1 VRAEIRSESN
11 YRPNALFAMTSR
23 KQIAAVQSCLGNPID
38 ASLIGDKQI
47 AGIVGDAPSFYS
59 KSPALWN
66 AAFDH
71 LGINGIYLP
80 FDVAEPRLG
89 ELIATLKGL
98 DNFLGINV
106 TVPHKIR
113 IMDFLDEIDPGA
125 KRVQAVNT
133 IVRTS
138 SGKLV
143 GCNTDGAGFIESLL
157 TPLPGETEPFVT
169 SLAKTDVLLLGAGGS
184 ARALAFELS
193 DRLDE
198 GQLVIANRNLDHAMS
213 LAAEIQK
220 NNRRVKAIDESEIGD
235 WARKVGLIVNSTT
248 KGQGGLRKL
257 PNGKVTTLEPYSAL
271 VSAYPA
277 PISQSDFD
285 NPQARQKWL
294 RAAQADID
302 ANNQASMILA
312 QRIPEKV
319 RFYDLIYHP
328 EETVFLRHGRLSDHL
343 TKNGRAMIIFQAAI
357 ALCKHLCKQHLRES
371 GKDNAATYRAVCE
384 VMAASW

>member
-1 VRAEIRSESN
+1 MRAEIRSESN
-11 YRPNALFAMTSR
+11 DRANELFAMRSR
-23 KQIAAVQSCLGNPID
+23 KQIAAIQSCLSNPID

-98 DNFLGINV
+98 DNFLGLNV

-113 IMDFLDEIDPGA
+113 IMDFLDEIEA
-125 KRVQAVNT
+125 EAHRVQAVNT
-133 IVRTS
+133 IIRTS

-157 TPLPGETEPFVT
+157 TPLPGQTESFVS

-198 GQLVIANRNLDHAMS
+198 GRLVIANRNLDHAMS
-213 LAAEIQK
+213 LASEIQK
-220 NNRRVKAIDESEIGD
+220 NDRRVKAIDESEIGD
-235 WARKVGLIVNSTT
+235 WAPKVGLIINSTT
-248 KGQGGLRKL
+248 KGQGGIRKL
-257 PNGKVTTLEPYSAL
+257 PNGKLITLEPYSAL
-271 VSAYPA
+271 ACAHPA
-277 PISQSDFD
+277 SISQSDFD
-285 NPQARQKWL
+285 DPQARQNWL
-294 RAAQADID
+294 CAAQADID
-302 ANNQASMILA
+302 ENNQASMILA
-312 QRIPEKV
+312 RRIPQKV
-319 RFYDLIYHP
+319 RFYDLVYHP
-328 EETVFLRHGRLSDHL
+328 EETVFLRHGRLNGHL
-343 TKNGRAMIIFQAAI
+343 TKNGKAMIVYQAAI
-357 ALCKHLCKQHLRES
+357 ALCRHIGKQHLIES
-371 GKDNAATYRAVCE
+371 GKDDAATYRAVCQ
-384 VMAASW
+384 VMAANW

>member
-1 VRAEIRSESN
+1 
-11 YRPNALFAMTSR
+11 MTSR
-23 KQIAAVQSCLGNPID
+23 KQIAAIQSCITNQID
-38 ASLIGDKQI
+38 PSVIGDKAI

-66 AAFDH
+66 AAFDF

-113 IMDFLDEIDPGA
+113 IMDFLDEIEAGA
-125 KRVQAVNT
+125 HRVQAVNS

-143 GCNTDGAGFIESLL
+143 GYNTDGEGFTESLL
-157 TPLPGETEPFVT
+157 TLLPEQTESFTP

-184 ARALAFELS
+184 ARAVAFELS
-193 DRLDE
+193 DRLNE
-198 GQLVIANRNLDHAMS
+198 GQLVIANRSLDHAMS
-213 LAAEIQK
+213 LASEIQK
-220 NNRRVKAIDESEIGD
+220 NDRQVKAIDETEIGD
-235 WARKVGLIVNSTT
+235 WARRVGLIVNSTT

-257 PNGKVTTLEPYSAL
+257 PNGKLTTLEAYSAL
-271 VSAYPA
+271 ASAHPA
-277 PISQSDFD
+277 SISQADFD
-285 NPQARQKWL
+285 DPQTRQDWL

-302 ANNQASMILA
+302 ANNQASMTLA
-312 QRIPEKV
+312 QTIPQNV
-319 RFYDLIYHP
+319 GFYDLIYHP
-328 EETVFLRHGRLSDHL
+328 EETVFLRHGRVSGHL
-343 TKNGRAMIIFQAAI
+343 TKNGKSMIVCQAAI
-357 ALCKHLCKQHLRES
+357 ALCRHIGKQHLIES
-371 GKDNAATYRAVCE
+371 GKDDVATYRAVCQ
-384 VMAASW
+384 VMSANW